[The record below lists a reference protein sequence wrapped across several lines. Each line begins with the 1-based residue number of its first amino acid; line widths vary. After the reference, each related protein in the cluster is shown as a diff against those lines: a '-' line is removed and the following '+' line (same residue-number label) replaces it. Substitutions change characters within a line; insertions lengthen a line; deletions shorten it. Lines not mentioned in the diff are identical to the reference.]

1 MTTARRLAA
10 IMFTDV
16 VDYTAIMAQD
26 EQRGLAVRARHHS
39 LIKAMVEQFHG
50 RAVEQSG
57 DESLSI
63 FNSSIDAVNCALAI
77 QSALETDEELT
88 VRIGIHIGDVL
99 ERDGELIGD
108 GVNIAARI
116 RPLAEPGGV
125 CVSMRVWEDLRNHA
139 GYAAIHIG
147 DKDLKNVPEPVAVY
161 SLTHADA
168 AKRLRA
174 SRPFWRKR
182 RYITTGLVVLALAAA
197 ASTPPVREAAI
208 MLAVRQG
215 WLAAYPDYEQQVN
228 FATTSDGVRIAYAAI
243 GEGPP
248 VVVVLGWFTHLE
260 SGLSSPGRNP
270 FVPALGDRHQVVMY
284 DGRGFGLSDRGLDDY
299 SLEARV
305 RDLEA
310 VVAALGLERF
320 GIVALSAGGSAAI
333 AYAALHPERVS
344 RLYLYGSFV
353 RMSEQSR
360 SQIRSLVPLVRSSWG
375 QDNPAFRQVFT
386 SLFMPEADEFTM
398 RIFNDMQRVAATS
411 IDAAA
416 FLETL
421 VDVDARAYAPRV
433 KAPTLVSHLRGD
445 AIIPFENGR
454 EVASLIPGARLLS
467 IEGKNHAFL
476 LGDPAA
482 KIIQESMREFHA
494 ASLGSGEENP

>member
-1 MTTARRLAA
+1 
-10 IMFTDV
+10 
-16 VDYTAIMAQD
+16 
-26 EQRGLAVRARHHS
+26 
-39 LIKAMVEQFHG
+39 
-50 RAVEQSG
+50 
-57 DESLSI
+57 
-63 FNSSIDAVNCALAI
+63 
-77 QSALETDEELT
+77 
-88 VRIGIHIGDVL
+88 
-99 ERDGELIGD
+99 
-108 GVNIAARI
+108 
-116 RPLAEPGGV
+116 
-125 CVSMRVWEDLRNHA
+125 
-139 GYAAIHIG
+139 
-147 DKDLKNVPEPVAVY
+147 
-161 SLTHADA
+161 
-168 AKRLRA
+168 
-174 SRPFWRKR
+174 
-182 RYITTGLVVLALAAA
+182 
-197 ASTPPVREAAI
+197 

-215 WLAAYPDYEQQVN
+215 WLAAFPVYEQQVN
-228 FATTSDGVRIAYAAI
+228 FATTSDGVRIAYAAV

-248 VVVVLGWFTHLE
+248 VVIVLGWFTHLE

-270 FVPALGDRHQVVMY
+270 FVPTLLEGHQVVMY

-310 VVAALGLERF
+310 VVDALGLERF

-333 AYAALHPERVS
+333 AFAALHPERVS
-344 RLYLYGSFV
+344 RLYLYGTFV
-353 RMSEQSR
+353 RMSEESR

-398 RIFNDMQRVAATS
+398 RLFNDMQRVAATPS
-411 IDAAA
+411 DAAA
-416 FLETL
+416 FLDTL

-445 AIIPFENGR
+445 AIVPFESGR

-482 KIIQESMREFHA
+482 KIIRESMREFHA
-494 ASLGSGEENP
+494 AGSGSGEENP